1 METAF
6 SFMLGIGIAG
16 KVVVMSTFWKR
27 GETDAVLCW
36 AVTFLG
42 LGVTTVVFVLMA
54 FKAAHEK
61 RKVRLEIF
69 KTAGRRTAIWEQSQP
84 EMLLEQ

>member
-1 METAF
+1 MAF

-61 RKVRLEIF
+61 RKVRLDF
-69 KTAGRRTAIWEQSQP
+69 QNCWQKNSNLGAKPA
-84 EMLLEQ
+84 